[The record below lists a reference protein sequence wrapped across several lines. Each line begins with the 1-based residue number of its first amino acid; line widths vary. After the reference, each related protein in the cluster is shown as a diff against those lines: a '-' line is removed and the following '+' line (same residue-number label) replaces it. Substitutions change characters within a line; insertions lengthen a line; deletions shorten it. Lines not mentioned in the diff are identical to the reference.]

1 MYLFFSKRA
10 RSGLKETDLKML
22 SSACGLGQ
30 HFQDLGHSFSLYGPP
45 SRQITYRYL
54 YRVIKRERLYGPP
67 SMYSQLIRKQGAF
80 NLFKMS
86 ILFFIV
92 SLYPAVTA
100 LHQATDSWIMN
111 IDRGTS

>member
-1 MYLFFSKRA
+1 MFNTCIYFFP
-10 RSGLKETDLKML
+10 SGQEIYFFQADLKML

-45 SRQITYRYL
+45 L
-54 YRVIKRERLYGPP
+54 LYGPP
-67 SMYSQLIRKQGAF
+67 SMYSQLFRKQGAF